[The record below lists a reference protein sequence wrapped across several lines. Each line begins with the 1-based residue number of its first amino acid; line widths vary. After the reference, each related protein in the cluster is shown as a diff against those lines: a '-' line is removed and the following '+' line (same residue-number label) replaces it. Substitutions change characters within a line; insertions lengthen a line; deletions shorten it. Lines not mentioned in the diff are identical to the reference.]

1 MRFVELAKCSGRR
14 LRFAQKSHT
23 RPAQLNRRTTRD
35 YSIWDGGG
43 LVKREKSRSLHAV
56 SANNNAYCRNNIRF
70 GAGFTPTR
78 AQIESLTTP
87 KSELLTTHHQSTKRH
102 YRYRHR
108 SPIQM
113 KKKIT
118 DQRNLSLCSL
128 KAPINSNIFKS
139 FLK

>member
-23 RPAQLNRRTTRD
+23 SPAQLNRRTTRD
-35 YSIWDGGG
+35 YSIWDGGP
-43 LVKREKSRSLHAV
+43 VKREKSRSLHAV

-70 GAGFTPTR
+70 GAGFTPIR

-87 KSELLTTHHQSTKRH
+87 KSELLTAHHQSTKRH

-108 SPIQM
+108 SLIQM
-113 KKKIT
+113 KKKNDRPTQSFSVFIK
-118 DQRNLSLCSL
+118 SS
-128 KAPINSNIFKS
+128 IYSNIFKS